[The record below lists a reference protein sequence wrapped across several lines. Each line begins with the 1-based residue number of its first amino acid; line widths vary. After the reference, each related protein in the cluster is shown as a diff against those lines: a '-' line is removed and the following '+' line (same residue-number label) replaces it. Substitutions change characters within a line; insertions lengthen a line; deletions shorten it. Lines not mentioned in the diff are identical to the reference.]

1 MMVDALFEADESS
14 TPLTEEEQEG
24 LIPTWVSLR
33 SELNAAERKGILNA
47 EQWAFSRKHK
57 EILTEAFIRN
67 LHKRMFKDVWRWAGK
82 FRQTARNIGVNSWQ
96 IASEL
101 RKLLDDTS
109 YWIEHQTYPV
119 DEIAARFH
127 HKLVWIHP
135 FPNGNGRLSRIM
147 TDILLKHLG
156 QPRFTWGQGS
166 LVEVSETRYTYVQAL
181 RSADEGQME
190 ALFKFVRS

>member
-1 MMVDALFEADESS
+1 MVDALFEADESS

-24 LIPTWVSLR
+24 LIPTWISLR
-33 SELNAAERKGILNA
+33 SELNAAERKGILSA

-57 EILTEAFIRN
+57 DILTEGFIRK
-67 LHKRMFKDVWRWAGK
+67 LHKRMFKDVWLWAGK

-96 IASEL
+96 ITSEL
-101 RKLLDDTS
+101 RKLLDDTT
-109 YWIEHQTYPV
+109 YWVENQTYPV

-156 QPRFTWGQGS
+156 QPRFSWGQGS
-166 LVEVSETRYTYVQAL
+166 LIEVSETRRQYVQAL
-181 RSADEGQME
+181 RKADDGNMQY
-190 ALFKFVRS
+190 LLVFVRS

>member
-1 MMVDALFEADESS
+1 MVDALFEADESS

-24 LIPTWVSLR
+24 LIPTWISLR

-67 LHKRMFKDVWRWAGK
+67 LHKRMFKDVWRWAGQ

-96 IASEL
+96 ITSEL
-101 RKLLDDTS
+101 RKLLDNTH

-147 TDILLKHLG
+147 TDILLKHLE

-166 LVEVSETRYTYVQAL
+166 LIEVSETRRRYVQAL
-181 RSADEGQME
+181 RHADEGQME
-190 ALFKFVRS
+190 ALFEFVRS

>member
-1 MMVDALFEADESS
+1 MVDALFEADESS

-24 LIPTWVSLR
+24 LIPTWISLR

-57 EILTEAFIRN
+57 EVLTEAFIRN
-67 LHKRMFKDVWRWAGK
+67 LHKRMFKDVWRWAGN

-96 IASEL
+96 ITSEL
-101 RKLLDDTS
+101 RKLLDDTH
-109 YWIEHQTYPV
+109 YWIEHQTYSP

-166 LVEVSETRYTYVQAL
+166 LIEVSETRRRYVQAL
-181 RSADEGQME
+181 RHADEGQME
-190 ALFKFVRS
+190 ALFEFVRC

>member
-1 MMVDALFEADESS
+1 MVDQLFEADESS

-24 LIPTWVSLR
+24 LIPTWISLR

-57 EILTEAFIRN
+57 QILTEIFIRN
-67 LHKRMFKDVWRWAGK
+67 LHKRMFKDIWRWAGK

-101 RKLLDDTS
+101 RKLLDDTR

-135 FPNGNGRLSRIM
+135 FPNGNGRLSRTM

-166 LVEVSETRYTYVQAL
+166 LVEVSETRRRYVQSL
-181 RSADEGQME
+181 RAADEGRIE
-190 ALFKFVRS
+190 PLLAFIRS

>member
-1 MMVDALFEADESS
+1 MVDTLFEADESS

-24 LIPTWVSLR
+24 LIPTWISLR
-33 SELNAAERKGILNA
+33 SELNAAERKGILEA
-47 EQWAFSRKHK
+47 ERWAFNRKHK
-57 EILTEAFIRN
+57 EILTETFIRN

-96 IASEL
+96 ITSEL

-109 YWIEHQTYPV
+109 YWIENQTYPV

-156 QPRFTWGQGS
+156 QPRFSWGQSS
-166 LVEVSETRYTYVQAL
+166 LVEVSETRRQYVQAL
-181 RSADEGQME
+181 READEGQIE
-190 ALFKFVRS
+190 PLLDFVRS